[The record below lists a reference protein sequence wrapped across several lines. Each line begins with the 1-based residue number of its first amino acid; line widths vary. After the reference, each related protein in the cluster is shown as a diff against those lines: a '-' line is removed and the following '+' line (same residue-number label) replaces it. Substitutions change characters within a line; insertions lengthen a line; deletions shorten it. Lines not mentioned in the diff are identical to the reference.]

1 MILRPPAY
9 RFHAPLPKGHEV
21 PANSSTVEISTPT
34 AVIAEAD
41 TPPATPAPAPAAT
54 RPVAEKTPVMPAIP
68 KEISPMPKAK
78 KRKAVV
84 KAKKAVNPDYSR
96 SDRDLASDDRLRRG
110 RAVG

>member
-1 MILRPPAY
+1 
-9 RFHAPLPKGHEV
+9 
-21 PANSSTVEISTPT
+21 
-34 AVIAEAD
+34 
-41 TPPATPAPAPAAT
+41 
-54 RPVAEKTPVMPAIP
+54 
-68 KEISPMPKAK
+68 MPKAK